1 MAVAPA
7 TDVRLHPLSVE
18 DYHRMIGAGILTKD
32 DRIELLDGMLVEKV
46 TENPPHRA
54 VVDRLNRHFARG
66 VSDDLMVRVGG
77 PITLPPRS
85 EPEPDLAVI
94 NAADVNFAA
103 HPGTAHLLIEVS
115 DSSRRIDRGRKLAI
129 YARAGLPEYWIVD
142 LVECCV
148 EVHRS
153 PEGEAYAEVLR
164 VSPGESVTPSGV
176 DAPPL
181 DVGALLSDG
190 S

>member
-18 DYHRMIGAGILTKD
+18 DYHRMIEAEILTED
-32 DRIELLDGMLVEKV
+32 DKVELLDGMLVEKV

-54 VVDRLNRHFARG
+54 VVDRLTWHFARG
-66 VSDDLMVRVGG
+66 LSEDYRLRVGG

-85 EPEPDLAVI
+85 EPEPDVAVVDV
-94 NAADVNFAA
+94 ADVNFEA
-103 HPGTAHLLIEVS
+103 HPSTAHLLIEVS

-129 YARAGLPEYWIVD
+129 YARAGLPEYWVVD
-142 LVECCV
+142 LVERCI
-148 EVHRS
+148 EVHRV
-153 PEGEAYAEVLR
+153 PEGEAYAVVLR
-164 VSPGESVTPSGV
+164 VSSGETLVPSGLDV
-176 DAPPL
+176 SPL
-181 DVGALLSDG
+181 DVGALLSSD

>member
-18 DYHRMIGAGILTKD
+18 DYHRMIEAGILTSEDK
-32 DRIELLDGMLVEKV
+32 IELLDGMLVEKV

-54 VVDRLNRHFARG
+54 VVNRLNWHFTRG
-66 VSDDLMVRVGG
+66 VSENLRVSVDG

-94 NAADVNFAA
+94 DAADVNFAA

-142 LVECCV
+142 LVERCID
-148 EVHRS
+148 VHRS
-153 PEGEAYAEVLR
+153 PEGESYAEVLR
-164 VSPGESVTPSGV
+164 VAPGESLTPSGV
-176 DAPPL
+176 DVPPL
-181 DVGALLSDG
+181 DVAALLSDT